1 MHHPPPDPVVTTA
14 QGPVRG
20 LRRGDTTAFLAIP
33 YAAPPRGAARFAPP
47 RPHAP
52 WHGVR
57 DATAPGPT
65 APQSARGLG
74 GLDMSPYFGTGWSR
88 GDDYLTV
95 NVWAPA
101 EGGDLPVMVFVHG
114 GGFVAGSTRSALY
127 DGSAFARDGVVLVTL
142 NYRLGIAGFLD
153 LPGAPAN
160 RGLLDVVAALRWVGE
175 NITAFGGDRQRVT
188 LFGQSAGATLV
199 GGVLAAP
206 EAAGLFGRAIVQSG
220 SGLGAFTPEQAARV
234 TRAAAGALGIEP
246 RADAFAGVPD
256 DRLVEAAARLTGID
270 LRTGS
275 HRDPLLGLSPFSLV
289 LDTQPA
295 DTVATGLSSGIDLLI
310 GTTAEEGNLYL
321 VPVDQYATSTPKD
334 VEDVAARS
342 HPHPERLVETYR
354 ASRPG
359 ASFGEL
365 RSALMGDA
373 LFGAGSRALAAA
385 TAAHPRSTAYA
396 YEFAW
401 RSRALGGAL
410 GAAHAVEL
418 PFVFDLAHLPQLHG
432 PTALL
437 GPDRAPAALASRVHA
452 TWIRFAEFGDPGWDP
467 YDDERR
473 ATMRIDTEWTLL
485 DDPRG
490 QEGRAWPRS
499 GRAWRRSASGCTPPE
514 SPLA

>member
-1 MHHPPPDPVVTTA
+1 MHHPHPDPVVTTA
-14 QGPVRG
+14 QGLVRG
-20 LRRGDTTAFLAIP
+20 LRRGGTTAFLAIP

-114 GGFVAGSTRSALY
+114 RGFVAGSTRSALY

-153 LPGAPAN
+153 VPGAPAN
-160 RGLLDVVAALRWVGE
+160 RGLLDVVAALRWVRE
-175 NITAFGGDRQRVT
+175 NITAFGGDPRRVT

-206 EAAGLFGRAIVQSG
+206 EAAGLFGRAIAQSG

-246 RADAFAGVPD
+246 RADAFAAVPD
-256 DRLVEAAARLTGID
+256 DR
-270 LRTGS
+270 
-275 HRDPLLGLSPFSLV
+275 
-289 LDTQPA
+289 
-295 DTVATGLSSGIDLLI
+295 
-310 GTTAEEGNLYL
+310 L
-321 VPVDQYATSTPKD
+321 VPVDQYAPSTPKD

-354 ASRPG
+354 TSRPG

-385 TAAHPRSTAYA
+385 TAAH
-396 YEFAW
+396 
-401 RSRALGGAL
+401 
-410 GAAHAVEL
+410 AVEL

-437 GPDRAPAALASRVHA
+437 GPGRAPAALASRVHA
-452 TWIRFAEFGDPGWDP
+452 TWIRFAEAGDPGWDP

-499 GRAWRRSASGCTPPE
+499 GRARRRSASGCTPPG